1 VAGWVRRWRAH
12 DRKIEKNVK
21 VNLENGWVRS
31 HRGEEGRFGA
41 DDLQL

>member
-1 VAGWVRRWRAH
+1 
-12 DRKIEKNVK
+12 VK